1 MMRSNKMAL
10 WCSQQLQTQKRSHS
24 LRVNE
29 NMKSILIENLVGIKH
44 DEVSNVCITD
54 KSLVTTDLGLMVKC
68 YWACFVVI
76 CKDNLW
82 IEY

>member
-1 MMRSNKMAL
+1 M
-10 WCSQQLQTQKRSHS
+10 
-24 LRVNE
+24 
-29 NMKSILIENLVGIKH
+29 GIKH